1 MSRANRRTTYEAPM
15 NVDLPVDLVREF
27 DEFLDRTGMKKK
39 AAAELALRRFLA
51 TEGKPAGRGR

>member
-1 MSRANRRTTYEAPM
+1 M